1 MVGRLVKRL
10 LLSAACLAIAV
21 AGCTDH
27 SADEKQVRAVVNQFA
42 AEHGPRACDLLTHD
56 ALTQIYG
63 GEHPEKAREQCIAAS
78 KRFSG
83 APIKITNVHWT
94 DDTTAKVS
102 ATAPSGKPGYTVT
115 VVKFGS
121 RWRIDGIA
129 KQ

>member
-1 MVGRLVKRL
+1 MKRL
-10 LLSAACLAIAV
+10 ALPIAAAALAL

-27 SADEKQVRAVVNQFA
+27 SADEKNVRAVVNGFA

-56 ALTQIYG
+56 ALVQIYG
-63 GEHPEKAREQCIAAS
+63 GEHPERAREQCVAAS
-78 KRFSG
+78 KRFRG

-94 DDTTAKVS
+94 DKTTAKVS
-102 ATAPSGKPGYTVT
+102 ATAPAGRPGYTVT
-115 VVKFGS
+115 VVKFGQ

>member
-1 MVGRLVKRL
+1 VKRL
-10 LLSAACLAIAV
+10 SSLIAAAACAALAL

-27 SADEKQVRAVVNQFA
+27 STDEKNVRAVVNGFA
-42 AEHGPRACDLLTHD
+42 AAEQGPRACDLLTHD
-56 ALTQIYG
+56 ALVQIYG
-63 GEHPEKAREQCIAAS
+63 GEHPEKAREQCVTAS
-78 KRFSG
+78 KRFRS

-94 DDTTAKVS
+94 DNTTAKVS

-115 VVKFGS
+115 VVKFGK